1 MTTRHSPSV
10 PTSLRQ
16 AFELDKAYAAKH
28 RRLSIE
34 RLAELMGTTPATL
47 YKWIETDAMP
57 ARALLAWQHLT
68 GANNVA
74 RYLASAEGGVL
85 IKIPTGKAP
94 TAEDVHLL
102 QATLNAAVG
111 ALLGFMSGETDQA
124 TTLGKLG
131 AGLESLA
138 WHRANVAKAD
148 QPELEF

>member
-1 MTTRHSPSV
+1 MTTRHSPLV

-16 AFELDKAYAAKH
+16 AFDMDKAHANKRY
-28 RRLSIE
+28 RLTIE
-34 RLAELMGTTPATL
+34 RLAELMNTTPATL
-47 YKWIETDAMP
+47 YKWIETDSMP
-57 ARALLAWQHLT
+57 ARALLSWQHLT

-74 RYLASAEGGVL
+74 RYLASAEGDVL

-94 TAEDVHLL
+94 TADDVHIL
-102 QATLNAAVG
+102 QATLNGAIG
-111 ALLGFMSGETDQA
+111 ALLGFISGETDQA

-131 AGLESLA
+131 AGLEALA